1 MTNEAQ
7 IGWRPIDTPQME
19 WFIIWPKKWDDSL
32 RNRTGSMW
40 KVLRS
45 LAVFREYPKLMATNK
60 SKVWAWTWTQ
70 TIVTSS
76 FLPIST
82 YYFLETNR
90 TETEYPI
97 SVASTHVRSFHIFHQ
112 NIFVGSTSIS
122 VAKTPPLYVTPAISV
137 GQDLMVKSR
146 CVNSFWPFLTAS
158 GSFLTPVAQEAEDL
172 LSKFS
177 NDELC
182 VCWRAFDRLQLL
194 DRAMLLKLGGRVRMS
209 RFLWAMVQS
218 WYVFT

>member
-1 MTNEAQ
+1 MLFFRSQ
-7 IGWRPIDTPQME
+7 G
-19 WFIIWPKKWDDSL
+19 IIWPKKWDDSL
-32 RNRTGSMW
+32 SNRTGSMW

-97 SVASTHVRSFHIFHQ
+97 SVASTHVRSFHQH
-112 NIFVGSTSIS
+112 IFVGSTSIS
-122 VAKTPPLYVTPAISV
+122 VAKTPPLWHQAFLLARIGWWNPAV
-137 GQDLMVKSR
+137 WNRFD
-146 CVNSFWPFLTAS
+146 N
-158 GSFLTPVAQEAEDL
+158 
-172 LSKFS
+172 
-177 NDELC
+177 
-182 VCWRAFDRLQLL
+182 FDRIWKLF
-194 DRAMLLKLGGRVRMS
+194 DTSRSHRKLKTYSRSSATMS
-209 RFLWAMVQS
+209 CAFAGVPLIACSCWTEQCS
-218 WYVFT
+218 WNWVAGFVCHVFCEPWSNPGVFSHKRGWSFPN